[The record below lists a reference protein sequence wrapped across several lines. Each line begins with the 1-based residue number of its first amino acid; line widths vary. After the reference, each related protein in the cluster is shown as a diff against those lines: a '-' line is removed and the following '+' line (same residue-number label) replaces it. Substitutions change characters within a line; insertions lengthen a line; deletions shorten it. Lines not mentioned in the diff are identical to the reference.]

1 MNISSLKNRLAPL
14 CRKHDVRSLR
24 VFGSMSRGELR
35 KDSDVDLLISFRT
48 PVGMLTLIKLEQQM
62 SQALNRNVDLGTES
76 SLHPLIRENVEKDL
90 KLVYGE

>member
-1 MNISSLKNRLAPL
+1 
-14 CRKHDVRSLR
+14 
-24 VFGSMSRGELR
+24 MSRGELR